1 MDTSNDMKGTS
12 AAMVAVVDDE
22 RPVLESVAD
31 LLESSGYAVSTFQS
45 AQEFLDSNVLPSIA
59 CLICDI
65 RMPGMDGWELQSLVH
80 ARRPDLPVV
89 LITGH
94 DEPNDRC
101 ARDRQDRGGVLLLF
115 KKPFDA
121 LQLLVAVS
129 AMVKTSDSTVQH
141 HDGN

>member
-1 MDTSNDMKGTS
+1 VS
-12 AAMVAVVDDE
+12 A
-22 RPVLESVAD
+22 
-31 LLESSGYAVSTFQS
+31 FQS
-45 AQEFLDSNVLPSIA
+45 AKEFLDSNVLPSIA

-80 ARRPDLPVV
+80 AQRPNLPVV

-94 DEPNDRC
+94 DEPNDGR
-101 ARDRQDRGGVLLLF
+101 ARDRQGPRGVLLLF

-121 LQLLVAVS
+121 QQLLVAVS
-129 AMVKTSDSTVQH
+129 AMVKAWDATAQH

>member
-1 MDTSNDMKGTS
+1 MDTSNDMKGAS

-31 LLESSGYAVSTFQS
+31 LLESAGYAVRTFQS
-45 AQEFLDSNVLPSIA
+45 AREFLASSLLPSIA

-65 RMPGMDGWELQSLVH
+65 RMPGMDGWQLQSLVH
-80 ARRPDLPVV
+80 ARRPDLPIV

-94 DEPNDRC
+94 HEPNDRR
-101 ARDRQDRGGVLLLF
+101 AGDRQDRRGALLVF

-121 LQLLVAVS
+121 QQLLLAVS
-129 AMVKTSDSTVQH
+129 AMVKGSD
-141 HDGN
+141 

>member
-1 MDTSNDMKGTS
+1 MDTSNDIKGAS

-31 LLESSGYAVSTFQS
+31 LLESAGYAVCAFQS
-45 AQEFLDSNVLPSIA
+45 AREFLASNILPSIT

-65 RMPGMDGWELQSLVH
+65 RMPGMDGWELQSFVH
-80 ARRPDLPVV
+80 ARRPNLPVV

-94 DEPNDRC
+94 DEPSDRR
-101 ARDRQDRGGVLLLF
+101 ARVQQGQGGVLLVF

-121 LQLLVAVS
+121 RQLLLAIS
-129 AMVKTSDSTVQH
+129 AMVKAGEAS
-141 HDGN
+141 